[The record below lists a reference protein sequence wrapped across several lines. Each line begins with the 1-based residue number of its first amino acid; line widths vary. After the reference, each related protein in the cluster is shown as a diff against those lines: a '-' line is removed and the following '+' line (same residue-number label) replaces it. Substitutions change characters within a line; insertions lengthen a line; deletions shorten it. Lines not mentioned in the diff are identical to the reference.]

1 MKKRVIL
8 VEEQTIPCIIIQ
20 PLGIQDVVH
29 GYHIIVFAQS
39 TASNSPEFLHVPAD
53 AQNETEMYAEGS
65 NICSSLARDPENGK
79 VAVLI
84 ELKEL
89 RFVDGT
95 DSKLTFD
102 SRNKRGSLE
111 EGTSEGLESTGE
123 GRRILEFVV

>member
-1 MKKRVIL
+1 MHGDHI
-8 VEEQTIPCIIIQ
+8 
-20 PLGIQDVVH
+20 VVL
-29 GYHIIVFAQS
+29 AQG

-53 AQNETEMYAEGS
+53 TQNETEMHAEGS

-102 SRNKRGSLE
+102 SRNKRGSLKK
-111 EGTSEGLESTGE
+111 GTSKGLESTGE
-123 GRRILEFVV
+123 SRRILEFVV